1 MPTRLNIYGQSIST
15 TKKRPCIAA
24 TTTNVA
30 LSGVTTPTIVDGV
43 TISIGDRILVRQ
55 QNLSKDNGIY
65 KLETS
70 QLLSRDYD
78 FNISNDLYAGIE
90 VLVLSGLTYSGKT
103 FYLTT
108 TGNITIGSTPLTFDI
123 FAGQNGSS
131 GNSGTSGTSG
141 SNAGITSYTNPADN
155 RVITSVSASVIN
167 AEANLTFDGTVL
179 TVTGTITE
187 TSSKH
192 TKDNIITLE
201 NSLEIIKKLRG
212 VQYNRKGTSL
222 IEIGLIAEEVE
233 DFLPQIVTKDY
244 NGNPSSVSYGRL
256 VALLVEAVKKQ
267 DEQIQNLTKRI
278 EELEK

>member
-1 MPTRLNIYGQSIST
+1 MGPPGPT
-15 TKKRPCIAA
+15 
-24 TTTNVA
+24 
-30 LSGVTTPTIVDGV
+30 
-43 TISIGDRILVRQ
+43 
-55 QNLSKDNGIY
+55 
-65 KLETS
+65 
-70 QLLSRDYD
+70 
-78 FNISNDLYAGIE
+78 
-90 VLVLSGLTYSGKT
+90 
-103 FYLTT
+103 
-108 TGNITIGSTPLTFDI
+108 GSP
-123 FAGQNGSS
+123 GP
-131 GNSGTSGTSG
+131 SGTNGTPGVPGIPG
-141 SNAGITSYTNPADN
+141 SDAGITSYTNPADN
-155 RVITSVSASVIN
+155 RVITSVSSTEIN
-167 AEANLTFDGTVL
+167 AEANLTFNGSVL